1 MQKQDHED
9 INNNNDKLLYSNFI
23 YSLKTQITRETYLKY
38 LKYYMK
44 FLGVS
49 TFKELIEGK
58 PQKIIESNIKA
69 YLVYLRNEKKIS
81 YDSAIMYLAP
91 IRKFYHVNSDFNFKW
106 DLITSYLGN
115 DDTDEMEKESESRGE
130 DTEIVEEEDR
140 PYTKEEIH
148 KMLNA
153 AQDIRVKILISLLS
167 SSGLRHGALPNLKLK
182 DIEKIEKYNI
192 YKITA
197 YRNSKK
203 FRYHT
208 FCSPECRNLIDRYLE
223 YRRNKGEELNCNSP
237 LIREQFNTNDKL
249 KINNPKHLTS
259 MTLRFLIN
267 DVLTKY
273 TDLRKKLKYD
283 YENNRK
289 IGKNSTMLTHAFR
302 KFFTVECTKAGVYH
316 EIVEKLVGHKIPG
329 SRNSYLIFNHQTL
342 LEGTA
347 ECKGYVAA
355 IEALT
360 INEENRLQKQVLE
373 LKEQDDYHKYVIDK
387 KMKEKDEQIK
397 SLQDSINFLT
407 DTVNRALSA
416 GESVNNIITND
427 DDGMGIVKGI
437 ELKPEI
443 KNKAIGQVQ
452 INPNNKKK

>member
-223 YRRNKGEELNCNSP
+223 YRRNKGEELNGNSP

>member
-1 MQKQDHED
+1 
-9 INNNNDKLLYSNFI
+9 
-23 YSLKTQITRETYLKY
+23 
-38 LKYYMK
+38 
-44 FLGVS
+44 
-49 TFKELIEGK
+49 
-58 PQKIIESNIKA
+58 
-69 YLVYLRNEKKIS
+69 
-81 YDSAIMYLAP
+81 
-91 IRKFYHVNSDFNFKW
+91 
-106 DLITSYLGN
+106 
-115 DDTDEMEKESESRGE
+115 
-130 DTEIVEEEDR
+130 
-140 PYTKEEIH
+140 
-148 KMLNA
+148 
-153 AQDIRVKILISLLS
+153 
-167 SSGLRHGALPNLKLK
+167 
-182 DIEKIEKYNI
+182 
-192 YKITA
+192 
-197 YRNSKK
+197 
-203 FRYHT
+203 
-208 FCSPECRNLIDRYLE
+208 
-223 YRRNKGEELNCNSP
+223 
-237 LIREQFNTNDKL
+237 
-249 KINNPKHLTS
+249 